1 MTFDAP
7 TLLTMSLALINS
19 LGLREAIV
27 AFVIISLAY
36 STYRMFFKS

>member
-1 MTFDAP
+1 MNP
-7 TLLTMSLALINS
+7 TELLTMSLAVINT
-19 LGLREAIV
+19 LGLRDPIM